1 MHINPVFELTRIVDG
16 EEFQRLFTRVQKV
29 LDPGDGDEYVDRSLS
44 HKGLTVVYR
53 KSQYKKKVRLV
64 INTSVMMGEGEL
76 DPWDALQKLNRRIRK
91 YFGGE
96 LSLEAFTAVGVTM
109 TADLP
114 IGDPTRISAYLRVLR
129 RLGKV
134 KHFSPVSYACFS
146 ARNSFC
152 LEGNSNDTIFMVYDL
167 RSVLEKQLGKEA
179 VPFLNRARDVL
190 RVEIRLT
197 SARAVRTTCG
207 KDEVEEQLLF
217 LYEHSRE
224 IFMGVF
230 RKIIPYG
237 DNYKKGTA
245 VEIIRR
251 EVRDPRLRRRMLR
264 LLDLIPEKKSL
275 FQAQKA
281 MQCRK
286 MDEVMD
292 AFAKI
297 GLSPV
302 TISKRDTVQCNK
314 NLYLYFA

>member
-64 INTSVMMGEGEL
+64 INTAVMIGERL
-76 DPWDALQKLNRRIRK
+76 FDPWDALQKLNRRVRK
-91 YFGGE
+91 YFGGQ
-96 LSLEAFTAVGVTM
+96 LSLEAFTATGVTM

-114 IGDPTRISAYLRVLR
+114 IGDQARVSAYLRVLR

-245 VEIIRR
+245 VELIRR
-251 EVRDPRLRRRMLR
+251 EICDPRLRRRMLR

-275 FQAQKA
+275 LQAQKT
-281 MQCRK
+281 MQCRR

-302 TISKRDTVQCNK
+302 TISKRDAVQCNK
-314 NLYLYFA
+314 NLYQYFT

>member
-16 EEFQRLFTRVQKV
+16 EEFQRLFTRVQET
-29 LDPGDGDEYVDRSLS
+29 LDPGNGDEYVDRSLS

>member
-1 MHINPVFELTRIVDG
+1 MHINPVFELTRVVDG
-16 EEFQRLFTRVQKV
+16 EEFQRLFTRVQET
-29 LDPGDGDEYVDRSLS
+29 LDPGNGDEYVDRSLS

-230 RKIIPYG
+230 RKIVPYG
-237 DNYKKGTA
+237 DSYKKGTA
-245 VEIIRR
+245 VELIRR
-251 EVRDPRLRRRMLR
+251 EICDPRLRRRMLR

-275 FQAQKA
+275 LRAQKA
-281 MQCRK
+281 MQCRR

-302 TISKRDTVQCNK
+302 TISKRDAVQCNK
-314 NLYLYFA
+314 NLYQYFT

>member
-1 MHINPVFELTRIVDG
+1 MHINPVFELARVVDG
-16 EEFQRLFTRVQKV
+16 EEFQRLFTRVQET
-29 LDPGDGDEYVDRSLS
+29 LDPGNGDEYVDRSLS

-217 LYEHSRE
+217 LYEHGRE

-237 DNYKKGTA
+237 DSYKKGSA
-245 VEIIRR
+245 VELIRR
-251 EVRDPRLRRRMLR
+251 EVHDPRLRRRMLR

-275 FQAQKA
+275 LQAQKA
-281 MQCRK
+281 MQCRR

-302 TISKRDTVQCNK
+302 TISKRDTVQCNR
-314 NLYLYFA
+314 NLYQYFA

>member
-1 MHINPVFELTRIVDG
+1 MHINPVFELTRVVDG
-16 EEFQRLFTRVQKV
+16 EEFQRLFTRVQET
-29 LDPGDGDEYVDRSLS
+29 LDPGNGDEYVDRSLS

>member
-1 MHINPVFELTRIVDG
+1 MHINPVFELTRVVDG
-16 EEFQRLFTRVQKV
+16 EEFQRLFTRVQET
-29 LDPGDGDEYVDRSLS
+29 LDPGNGDEYVDRSLS

-302 TISKRDTVQCNK
+302 TISKRDTAQYNK
-314 NLYLYFA
+314 NLYQYFA

>member
-1 MHINPVFELTRIVDG
+1 V
-16 EEFQRLFTRVQKV
+16 
-29 LDPGDGDEYVDRSLS
+29 
-44 HKGLTVVYR
+44 
-53 KSQYKKKVRLV
+53 
-64 INTSVMMGEGEL
+64 
-76 DPWDALQKLNRRIRK
+76 
-91 YFGGE
+91 
-96 LSLEAFTAVGVTM
+96 
-109 TADLP
+109 
-114 IGDPTRISAYLRVLR
+114 RVLR

-281 MQCRK
+281 MQ
-286 MDEVMD
+286 
-292 AFAKI
+292 
-297 GLSPV
+297 
-302 TISKRDTVQCNK
+302 
-314 NLYLYFA
+314 

>member
-1 MHINPVFELTRIVDG
+1 MHINPVFELARVVDG
-16 EEFQRLFTRVQKV
+16 EEFQRLFTRVQET
-29 LDPGDGDEYVDRSLS
+29 LDPGNGDEYVDRSLS

-217 LYEHSRE
+217 LYEHGRE

-237 DNYKKGTA
+237 DSYKKGSA
-245 VEIIRR
+245 VELIRR
-251 EVRDPRLRRRMLR
+251 EVHDPRLRRRMLR

-302 TISKRDTVQCNK
+302 TISKRDTVQCNR
-314 NLYLYFA
+314 NLYQYFA

>member
-64 INTSVMMGEGEL
+64 INTAVMIGERL
-76 DPWDALQKLNRRIRK
+76 FDPWDALQKLNRRVRK
-91 YFGGE
+91 YFGGQ
-96 LSLEAFTAVGVTM
+96 LSLEAFTATGVTM

-114 IGDPTRISAYLRVLR
+114 IGDQARVSAYLRVLR
-129 RLGKV
+129 RLGRV
-134 KHFSPVSYACFS
+134 KHFSPISYACFS
-146 ARNSFC
+146 AHNSFC
-152 LEGNSNDTIFMVYDL
+152 LEGKSNDTMFMAYDL
-167 RSVLEKQLGKEA
+167 RSLLEKQLGKDA
-179 VPFLNRARDVL
+179 APLLDRAKGVL

-197 SARAVRTTCG
+197 SARAVRTACG

-217 LYEHSRE
+217 LYDHSQE
-224 IFMGVF
+224 VFLGVF
-230 RKIIPYG
+230 QKIVPYG
-237 DNYKKGTA
+237 DSYKKGTA
-245 VEIIRR
+245 VELIRR
-251 EVRDPRLRRRMLR
+251 EICDPRLRRRMLR

-275 FQAQKA
+275 LQAQKA
-281 MQCRK
+281 MQCRR

-302 TISKRDTVQCNK
+302 TISKRDAVQCNK
-314 NLYLYFA
+314 NLYQYFT

>member
-1 MHINPVFELTRIVDG
+1 MHINPVFELTRVVDG
-16 EEFQRLFTRVQKV
+16 EEFQRLFTQVQET
-29 LDPGDGDEYVDRSLS
+29 LDPGNGDEYVDRSLS

-251 EVRDPRLRRRMLR
+251 EVRDPRLRRCKNRH
-264 LLDLIPEKKSL
+264 P
-275 FQAQKA
+275 
-281 MQCRK
+281 
-286 MDEVMD
+286 
-292 AFAKI
+292 
-297 GLSPV
+297 SPIC
-302 TISKRDTVQCNK
+302 TQ
-314 NLYLYFA
+314 F

>member
-1 MHINPVFELTRIVDG
+1 MHINPVFELTRVVDG
-16 EEFQRLFTRVQKV
+16 EEFQRLFTQVQET
-29 LDPGDGDEYVDRSLS
+29 LDPGNGDEYVDRSLS

-64 INTSVMMGEGEL
+64 INTSVMMGEGEF

-91 YFGGE
+91 YFGGQ
-96 LSLEAFTAVGVTM
+96 LSLEAFTATGVTM

-114 IGDPTRISAYLRVLR
+114 IGDQARVSAYLRVLR
-129 RLGKV
+129 RLGRV

-146 ARNSFC
+146 AHNSFC
-152 LEGNSNDTIFMVYDL
+152 LEGNSNDTMFMAYDL
-167 RSVLEKQLGKEA
+167 RSLLEKQLGKDA
-179 VPFLNRARDVL
+179 APLLDRAKGVL

-286 MDEVMD
+286 MDEIMD

>member
-1 MHINPVFELTRIVDG
+1 MHINPVFELTRVVDG
-16 EEFQRLFTRVQKV
+16 EEFQRLFTRVQET
-29 LDPGDGDEYVDRSLS
+29 LDPGNGDEYVDRSLS

-152 LEGNSNDTIFMVYDL
+152 IEGNSNDTIFMVYDL

>member
-29 LDPGDGDEYVDRSLS
+29 LDLGDGDEYVDRSLS

-281 MQCRK
+281 MQCRR

-302 TISKRDTVQCNK
+302 TISKRDTAQYNK
-314 NLYLYFA
+314 NLYQYFA